1 MKIMRNYVISYGVI
15 RYKLEPDKSI
25 LEENEYTKE
34 KDIC

>member
-1 MKIMRNYVISYGVI
+1 MISYGVI